1 MTTLMRGPSAFR
13 RELLPCVRNFYA
25 KELGKL
31 SRPSRGWSRGRCPFH
46 NSKSG
51 LSFSVNLDSGAFH
64 CFGCD
69 VHGGDVV
76 SFLRQRD
83 GLGFKEACQ
92 QLGCWDVA
100 GKPVKVRP
108 GPPIRYLAMDFV
120 VAGIQHRASV
130 RDEPRDYAD
139 KIRRFYR
146 EASDRLTELSHGD
159 SERYAGEQENCWARM
174 ACALDEL
181 REMENL

>member
-1 MTTLMRGPSAFR
+1 MRCIKSPDIKILNSALPVNEVKCCALTQCDGDNSVLVNPPSSSPGEESTPIA
-13 RELLPCVRNFYA
+13 
-25 KELGKL
+25 L
-31 SRPSRGWSRGRCPFH
+31 SKG
-46 NSKSG
+46 
-51 LSFSVNLDSGAFH
+51 
-64 CFGCD
+64 
-69 VHGGDVV
+69 
-76 SFLRQRD
+76 
-83 GLGFKEACQ
+83 
-92 QLGCWDVA
+92 